1 MDKYNYIYVIWQCIL
16 VLISGIVG
24 FIAVCIT
31 PNLPRDISLM
41 FGLVFILC
49 IVVALFFLTWVRQ
62 RRREEEEN
70 RLIESIGEAE

>member
-1 MDKYNYIYVIWQCIL
+1 MDKYNYIYVLWQCFL
-16 VLISGIVG
+16 VLISGVVG

-31 PNLPRDISLM
+31 PNLPHDISLL

-49 IVVALFFLTWVRQ
+49 IVVALFFLAWIRQ
-62 RRREEEEN
+62 KRREEEEN